1 MTKIKF
7 FKKQDMFCGYELSG
21 HTGYADNGED
31 ILCSAISSLT
41 QGVALGITKVCN
53 IRATIVRDEDNG
65 YLKVELP
72 KTINDNE
79 LQKVQ
84 VLFETLYI
92 SIKDLMVGYSNYI
105 SMEVIGNVY

>member
-7 FKKQDMFCGYELSG
+7 FKKLDMFVGYEISG
-21 HTGYADNGED
+21 HTGYADSGED

-53 IRATIVRDEDNG
+53 IDASIVRDDDSG
-65 YLKVELP
+65 YLKIELP
-72 KTINDNE
+72 KIISDIDI
-79 LQKVQ
+79 QKVQ
-84 VLFETLYI
+84 VLFETLYV
-92 SIKDLMVGYSNYI
+92 SLKDLVEGYSDYI